1 MTSSVTRAATLVQ
14 VLRAAVEGDAAAV
27 EKVCTPDVAAWA
39 PAVSVSS
46 ATELA
51 ALLARREHAFTDIEL
66 DVAPLDVAGD
76 FACAEWS
83 VTMTHTGPLVLAD
96 DTVVEPT
103 GVRVTLHGATVA
115 EYRGDL
121 ICSLRQYW
129 DELTMAEQLGLVD
142 RADNS
147 AP

>member
-1 MTSSVTRAATLVQ
+1 
-14 VLRAAVEGDAAAV
+14 
-27 EKVCTPDVAAWA
+27 
-39 PAVSVSS
+39 VSVSS
-46 ATELA
+46 AADLA
-51 ALLARREHAFTDIEL
+51 ALLARREHAFSDVQL

-83 VTMTHTGPLVLAD
+83 VTMTHSGRLVLAD
-96 DTVVEPT
+96 DTVIEPT

-142 RADNS
+142 RGDRS
-147 AP
+147 